1 MILCDFL
8 ATAGSACVAAEN
20 EDAISA
26 SQYGLIMRRHAR
38 AAPRW
43 MGSRNLCVA
52 SILLAAASAS
62 AATITVRPQTTDRPI
77 VVAIE
82 GALVASDEAEF
93 IAKASPLPSAFV
105 GFSSDS
111 GSLVAGLR
119 IGEAIRR
126 KRFSTFVP
134 DGRRCASAC
143 ALAWLAGVERF
154 IGTDALIRFHPASDA
169 ASGEEIGI
177 TNPVVDTY
185 LAKIGLPYRAATYV
199 TQVAPSDIGW
209 LNMSDVAERGIRVTL
224 LSSLANETVIAI
236 PTRYGDVLVT
246 RDDPVCCTGH
256 ITHRD
261 QRMEIASTGRIYATL
276 EGVYRVKEGDL
287 IVISFQVEAGAPP
300 ATHHLFLVDQEGMT
314 DLTVLGFGSL
324 DGTFKASQRDDEVYF
339 DLGLREGKKKSAI
352 YKNRTLAVHIR
363 SLGAEAI
370 LPKSEC
376 ATILNMV
383 ETCVRLP
390 KCNDERIFENFAMAG
405 QRYFNRLEEMT
416 VFTSR
421 NFYNVCSTIC
431 TSKSY
436 VAKRARG
443 TLCGY

>member
-1 MILCDFL
+1 
-8 ATAGSACVAAEN
+8 VAAEN
-20 EDAISA
+20 VDAISA
-26 SQYGLIMRRHAR
+26 SRYGLIMRRHAR

-77 VVAIE
+77 VLAIE
-82 GALVASDEAEF
+82 GPLVASDEAEF

-111 GSLVAGLR
+111 GNLVAGLR
-119 IGEAIRR
+119 IGETIRR

-177 TNPVVDTY
+177 TNSVVDTY
-185 LAKIGLPYRAATYV
+185 LAKIGLSYRAATYV
-199 TQVAPSDIGW
+199 TQGAPSDIGW
-209 LNMSDVAERGIRVTL
+209 LNMSDVAERDIRVTL

-287 IVISFQVEAGAPP
+287 IVISFQVEARAPP

-314 DLTVLGFGSL
+314 DLTVPGFGSS
-324 DGTFKASQRDDEVYF
+324 DGTFKASQRDDEV
-339 DLGLREGKKKSAI
+339 
-352 YKNRTLAVHIR
+352 
-363 SLGAEAI
+363 
-370 LPKSEC
+370 
-376 ATILNMV
+376 
-383 ETCVRLP
+383 
-390 KCNDERIFENFAMAG
+390 
-405 QRYFNRLEEMT
+405 
-416 VFTSR
+416 
-421 NFYNVCSTIC
+421 
-431 TSKSY
+431 
-436 VAKRARG
+436 
-443 TLCGY
+443 